1 MARFLQDFVQYSN
14 AVFSSDI
21 LGNIARNTAR
31 NTAKNTN
38 KAVQIT
44 GLISKPRVI
53 VEISCD
59 RSIEVM
65 DRRAQHLPPLTIS
78 VLEVDAAHAQ

>member
-1 MARFLQDFVQYSN
+1 MKFWRNLSNSNGPMARFLQDFVQYFN

-44 GLISKPRVI
+44 GLRIPRIFCKKKNPFVTPRI
-53 VEISCD
+53 KSDFKKTVAI
-59 RSIEVM
+59 
-65 DRRAQHLPPLTIS
+65 P
-78 VLEVDAAHAQ
+78 